1 MRGTGHF
8 ILATKRETS
17 SGYAPFFPAPQSTKT
32 ADGCLEVDRLGKM
45 RGLDAV

>member
-17 SGYAPFFPAPQSTKT
+17 SGYVRFFPAPQSTKT
-32 ADGCLEVDRLGKM
+32 ANRCRESDRLGKL
-45 RGLDAV
+45 RGLEIL